1 MGIIKSIILLPFLP
15 LRLAWK
21 WSSETKLNG
30 QGGGCAHAIGFLIV
44 AVLLYGLIGWG
55 IMSLIEKFR

>member
-1 MGIIKSIILLPFLP
+1 MGIIKNILLLPFLP

-30 QGGGCAHAIGFLIV
+30 QGGGCAHVFGFLIV
-44 AVLLYGLIGWG
+44 
-55 IMSLIEKFR
+55 SQK